1 MADAYLATSAAL
13 AALLDGGPS
22 GVTPAALQAIEPTL
36 TYVTGSAGE
45 PGEVSVYVEGK
56 EALGIATMSASGTCF
71 WIMNPTKGDQTF
83 GSGMP
88 CTGRAALQA
97 TEAAW

>member
-1 MADAYLATSAAL
+1 MADAHLATAAAL
-13 AALLDGGPS
+13 AALLDGGPG
-22 GVTPAALQAIEPTL
+22 GVTTAALQGIEPTL

-45 PGEVSVYVEGK
+45 PGEVSVYVEGN

-71 WIMNPTKGDQTF
+71 WIMNPMNGDQMF